1 MNREQTFKFLSIFFL
16 ITGCLLAMVIIALGI
31 IANVESLSFSRTSQS
46 ETQISSVR
54 CPLLISSTE
63 TGTIRGFLKNTTE
76 YTVRPTVEFFTTI
89 GPGFNVNF
97 SSQQLTIEPGEK
109 GYFTKSV
116 SIDDAIYDGKLIM
129 ARVFVAHSGSYM
141 LPNATAA
148 CGTVVLNLGSIPGGL
163 LLVII
168 AILSLSDMVAGWLFW
183 FPVQLMYGKRS
194 GEAVNSLQM
203 LSIVVFIG
211 AGSVLLLGWWFFGV
225 IAAVI
230 AVLLIV
236 ILLSRWIFGTS
247 VTNI

>member
-31 IANVESLSFSRTSQS
+31 IANVESLSFAPTPQA
-46 ETQISSVR
+46 EKQLSSVR

-63 TGTIRGFLKNTTE
+63 SGAVRGFLKNTTE

-89 GPGFNVNF
+89 GPGYNMNY
-97 SSQQLTIEPGEK
+97 SSQLLIIEPGEK
-109 GYFTKSV
+109 GNFTKSV
-116 SIDDAIYDGKLIM
+116 SIEDAIYDGKLIM

-148 CGTVVLNLGSIPGGL
+148 CGTVVLNLGSISGKL

-183 FPVQLMYGKRS
+183 QPVQLTYGKRS
-194 GEAVNSLQM
+194 GEAVNSLRT

-211 AGSVLLLGWWFFGV
+211 AGSILLLNWWILGV
-225 IAAVI
+225 IAA
-230 AVLLIV
+230 AVSILLIV
-236 ILLSRWIFGTS
+236 ILLSRWIFS
-247 VTNI
+247 SN